1 MIVHRDPSG
10 VEVSVAATHVVL
22 LLAVAADPSAKVV
35 SRAVVDPLAAPF
47 VERPQVV
54 LRELSELPAGPA
66 TEKLMREAKA
76 DAVVILTCAGAGCER
91 ADVRVTDDVG
101 RTATRSLA
109 FSRDDDLAE
118 RGRAVGLLASTLL
131 PDGWTRLPPGGTAPS
146 AAAAALPVAVVT
158 PAASPPPKARWAIET
173 TASLLTA
180 PSAKPS
186 GFGLTLGV
194 RSAIAGGVAVRL
206 AAKLELGDLPGNG
219 GSDRSY
225 GGAFGLGWTSASLER
240 PGHFGAGARA
250 DFVLLYRRLHADAV
264 MVDTMVTSVNLQALG
279 IGGDAVGFVGYALS
293 SATVLTAGFGAELLA
308 TLLGSGTSD
317 DVRLGSSAPNE
328 LRWMAEVGVLARF

>member
-1 MIVHRDPSG
+1 M
-10 VEVSVAATHVVL
+10 SVAATHVVL
-22 LLAVAADPSAKVV
+22 LLAVAADPSAKIV

-47 VERPQVV
+47 VDPPRVV
-54 LRELSELPAGPA
+54 LREVA
-66 TEKLMREAKA
+66 TPPLALAAERLMREAKA

-91 ADVRVTDDVG
+91 ADVQVTDDVG
-101 RTATRSLA
+101 RTVARALA

-206 AAKLELGDLPGNG
+206 AAKLELGDLPGGG
-219 GSDRSY
+219 GSDRGY
-225 GGAFGLGWTSASLER
+225 GGALGLGWTSAGLER

-250 DFVLLYRRLHADAV
+250 DFVLLYRRLHADSVLAENG
-264 MVDTMVTSVNLQALG
+264 TMVPLDTQVLG

-293 SATVLTAGFGAELLA
+293 PATALTAGVGAELLA
-308 TLLGSGTSD
+308 TLVGAGSSD
-317 DVRLGSSAPNE
+317 DVRLGSSAPNR
-328 LRWMAEVGVLARF
+328 LRWMGEVGVLARF